1 MIENRLKGISLFAG
15 AGIGETYFKDIGID
29 IVVAN
34 ELLEK
39 RAKLYE
45 AINPETKVVCG
56 DITDKL
62 VFEQIIDFCP
72 EKVDILLASPP
83 CQGMSVAGKNRNQK
97 AIESDERNYLITYV
111 IKAIKITDPTYVLI
125 ENVPALLKF
134 KLLYKSEYRTVLD
147 ILKFEFDGQYIIDSD
162 IIDSSD
168 YGVPQTRLRAII
180 KMHKPSKI
188 WNWPKKKE
196 KVSVEQA
203 IGYLPSLEA
212 GESSNIKWHFA
223 RKHSKENV
231 LWMKH
236 TPTGK
241 SAFSNEVYYPKKKD
255 GTKIKGYESS
265 YRRIRWDAPAPTIT
279 IRNDCIASQRNVHPG
294 RLLPDGTY
302 SDARV
307 LTPLELMI
315 LNSLPANW
323 NIPDD
328 TPELLI
334 RQCIGESIPPLMLKE
349 IVRDILMNK
358 IKAISVFSSAGIGEL
373 LLKNTNVEVIAAN
386 ELLPKRAECY
396 SHFYPDADMHC
407 GDITLDETQ
416 DYMVEAAQKGGAKM
430 FIATPPCQGLS
441 TLGKNKKQ
449 IHYEK
454 DKRNYLILSALNIV
468 DRCDFDYVLIE
479 NVPTFLEMYFPYE
492 NDFLKLE
499 DILNMKYADKYIIEA
514 RVLNSKDYGICQS
527 RPRAIIKMYKP
538 DKKWSWPTT
547 EPEIPLSEAIGDLP
561 SLESGETSDIP
572 WHFAKK
578 HNERAVL
585 ALKHTP
591 TGKSA
596 IANEVY
602 YPKKED
608 GTRIKGFHN
617 TFKRMVWD
625 QPCPTR
631 TTFSGSMSSHNN
643 VHPGRLLP
651 DGTYSD
657 ARVLTLLETF
667 IVSSIPKDVDFPED
681 STDTFIRTVI
691 GESIPP
697 KLMMKVVENIGK

>member
-1 MIENRLKGISLFAG
+1 M
-15 AGIGETYFKDIGID
+15 
-29 IVVAN
+29 
-34 ELLEK
+34 
-39 RAKLYE
+39 
-45 AINPETKVVCG
+45 
-56 DITDKL
+56 
-62 VFEQIIDFCP
+62 
-72 EKVDILLASPP
+72 
-83 CQGMSVAGKNRNQK
+83 
-97 AIESDERNYLITYV
+97 
-111 IKAIKITDPTYVLI
+111 
-125 ENVPALLKF
+125 
-134 KLLYKSEYRTVLD
+134 
-147 ILKFEFDGQYIIDSD
+147 
-162 IIDSSD
+162 
-168 YGVPQTRLRAII
+168 
-180 KMHKPSKI
+180 
-188 WNWPKKKE
+188 
-196 KVSVEQA
+196 
-203 IGYLPSLEA
+203 
-212 GESSNIKWHFA
+212 
-223 RKHSKENV
+223 
-231 LWMKH
+231 
-236 TPTGK
+236 
-241 SAFSNEVYYPKKKD
+241 
-255 GTKIKGYESS
+255 
-265 YRRIRWDAPAPTIT
+265 
-279 IRNDCIASQRNVHPG
+279 
-294 RLLPDGTY
+294 
-302 SDARV
+302 
-307 LTPLELMI
+307 
-315 LNSLPANW
+315 
-323 NIPDD
+323 
-328 TPELLI
+328 
-334 RQCIGESIPPLMLKE
+334 
-349 IVRDILMNK
+349 MNK

-396 SHFYPDADMHC
+396 SHFYSETDMHC

-416 DYMVEAAQKGGAKM
+416 DYMVEAAKKGGAKM
-430 FIATPPCQGLS
+430 LIATPPCQGLS

-454 DKRNYLILSALNIV
+454 DKRNYLILSALNII

-492 NDFLKLE
+492 NDYFKLE
-499 DILNMKYADKYIIEA
+499 EILNKKYDDKYIIEA
-514 RVLNSKDYGICQS
+514 RVLNAKDYGICQS

-547 EPEIPLSEAIGDLP
+547 EAEIPLRDAIGDLP

-667 IVSSIPKDVDFPED
+667 IVSSIPNDVDFPKG

-697 KLMMKVVENIGK
+697 KLMMKVIEKIGE